1 MNHIN
6 TEMNRTATRDSQR
19 YCVANLM
26 HEIAVDMCGVNRR
39 MHLIETHLT
48 EQLQSQKESKH
59 EKDMN
64 GRDKLEKDTNKNSS
78 RETSHWYE
86 TATSLSRENSKLVDV
101 ISGYELKC
109 ARLTI
114 SVSRL
119 SKLRTALE
127 NDLAAANREIIR
139 LAVCANDFAVVPSLQ
154 APSKARSIPVSAD
167 GKDAL
172 HWYQT
177 CRSMEAQHIE
187 KINELEAK
195 IDSLIKTMA
204 DPDTRRRK
212 RGVSTVN
219 YDQNMSGEAGKRS
232 I

>member
-1 MNHIN
+1 MNLIIIS
-6 TEMNRTATRDSQR
+6 MNRTATRDSQR

-39 MHLIETHLT
+39 MHLIESHLT
-48 EQLQSQKESKH
+48 AQMQSQKESKH
-59 EKDMN
+59 ENDMN
-64 GRDKLEKDTNKNSS
+64 GRDKLGKDTNKNST
-78 RETSHWYE
+78 RGTSHWYE
-86 TATSLSRENSKLVDV
+86 TATSLSKENSKLVDA
-101 ISGYELKC
+101 ISEYELKYT
-109 ARLTI
+109 RLNT

-119 SKLRTALE
+119 SQLRTALE

-139 LAVCANDFAVVPSLQ
+139 LTVCANDFVVVPSLQ

-195 IDSLIKTMA
+195 IDSLIKTMT
-204 DPDTRRRK
+204 DPDTKRRK
-212 RGVSTVN
+212 RG
-219 YDQNMSGEAGKRS
+219 GAGKS
-232 I
+232 IVK